1 MILTESEIEQSALD
15 LLKELDGYQ
24 KAYGPQMV
32 DINSKPPVGAGS
44 EPARTPIYYAW
55 LEPAPTATCYAW
67 LEPAS
72 TPAYAFVRCANK
84 TLPSIWADHVGAG
97 SEPAR
102 TPMNYAWLEPA
113 RTPIYYAWLEPAP
126 TATCYAWLE
135 PASTPAYAFVRCANK
150 TLPSIWADHVGA
162 GSEPARTPM
171 NYAWLEP
178 ARTPIYYAWL
188 EPART
193 PTHTPTQ
200 TPANGR
206 RNYVPK

>member
-1 MILTESEIEQSALD
+1 MCILPSIRA
-15 LLKELDGYQ
+15 
-24 KAYGPQMV
+24 
-32 DINSKPPVGAGS
+32 NHVGAGS

-55 LEPAPTATCYAW
+55 LEPAPTATCYAG

-72 TPAYAFVRCANK
+72 P
-84 TLPSIWADHVGAG
+84 
-97 SEPAR
+97 
-102 TPMNYAWLEPA
+102 
-113 RTPIYYAWLEPAP
+113 
-126 TATCYAWLE
+126 
-135 PASTPAYAFVRCANK
+135 PAYAFVRCANK

-193 PTHTPTQ
+193 PTHTPTH
-200 TPANGR
+200 TPANGQ